1 MADKKETKSTETSR
15 YAKWV
20 AFSTVFIAIVL
31 VFLIFRTLKEIFIP
45 LTFAIFIS
53 FLYAPID
60 RFLIK
65 IKINVIFRVLTLI
78 TILFGITYMLAYLGF
93 TGLAR
98 FIYLFPEYHPR
109 LIELITTVGLKLRIP
124 EESIQLFI
132 VDQLT
137 LIAIINTLSV
147 NQIMGF
153 IANNTFTVLTYYI
166 LTLFFTVFL
175 LTDDR
180 NFVMKLFQLF
190 FVDKVKSEIVIRKI
204 QNQLKVYILT
214 KTFIN
219 LMGASLS
226 ATFIYFMRID
236 FPLLSAFL
244 FFTFSFVP
252 EIGSVV
258 AALFPIMFCFLKYGV
273 SWQLFVT
280 VGALLTINSTLG
292 NYIEPKLM
300 GHRFNISP
308 ILIIFVL
315 ILWGWIWGPI
325 GMLLAVPITVILNII
340 FIELDKFKGVRTIF
354 NLRGDKAG

>member
-1 MADKKETKSTETSR
+1 MSDKKETKSMVSNK
-15 YAKWV
+15 YSKWA
-20 AFSTVFIAIVL
+20 AFSTAFIAIVL
-31 VFLIFRTLKEIFIP
+31 IFMVLKSLQAIFIP

-60 RFLIK
+60 RFLIRF
-65 IKINVIFRVLTLI
+65 KINVIIRVFALI
-78 TILFGITYMLAYLGF
+78 TILFGITYFLAYLGI

-98 FIYLFPEYHPR
+98 FIHQFPEYYPR
-109 LIELITTVGLKLRIP
+109 LIDLIVTLGVNLRIP
-124 EESIQLFI
+124 EESIHLFI

-153 IANNTFTVLTYYI
+153 IANNTFTILTYYL
-166 LTLFFTVFL
+166 LTIFFTIFL
-175 LTDDR
+175 LTDDK

-190 FVDKVKSEIVIRKI
+190 FIDKAKSEVVIRKI
-204 QNQLKVYILT
+204 QKQLNMYILT

-219 LMGASLS
+219 LMGASAS

-258 AALFPIMFCFLKYGV
+258 AAMFPIMFCFLKYGV

-280 VGALLTINSTLG
+280 VGALLAINSTLG
-292 NYIEPKLM
+292 NYLEPKLM
-300 GHRFNISP
+300 GNQFNISP

-315 ILWGWIWGPI
+315 VLWGWLWGPI
-325 GMLLAVPITVILNII
+325 GMLLAVPITVILNIV
-340 FIELDKFKGVRTIF
+340 FIELDKFKEVRTIL
-354 NLRGDKAG
+354 NLRGE